1 MEIIQVFLPFTSSL
15 TILLFGRYMGIN
27 GVKIFSI
34 TNMLITFFIS
44 MLLVHKI
51 ILKKTIINLKLFSW
65 FTIGS
70 LAVDWGFL
78 FDNLSVLMIFT
89 VSLVSTLVHVYA
101 CYYMETDPHLV
112 RFMGYLSLF
121 TFFMLFL
128 VTADNFLQLFIGW
141 EGVGLCSY
149 LLINFWFTRIQA
161 NKAAMKAIILNRIGD
176 CALLLA
182 IALILFLFK
191 TLDFLSVFPLSVYFL
206 NETFFLFSF
215 EVSFVNLICSL
226 LFIGAMGKSAQIGLH
241 TWLPD
246 AMEGPTPVSALIH
259 AATMV
264 TAGVYLIIRCS
275 SLFECCPLL
284 LKFMT
289 VIGAL
294 TAFLGASS
302 AVLQNDIKKIIAYS
316 TCSQLGYMIMA
327 CGISQYA
334 AAIFHLVNHAFFKA
348 LLFLGAGI
356 IIHTLSGEQ
365 DMRKMGGLFKIL
377 PLTYVTM
384 LIASLALAGFP
395 FLAGFYSKEAILGCL
410 YSDNQFYSTFSY
422 WIGLISALLTS
433 FYSAKILFLVF
444 FSNPRGFKIVYL
456 NAHKTSWLALA
467 PLFVLSFFS
476 MCSGFL
482 LKDAMIGLG
491 SNFFD
496 GIIFTYSKN
505 IKMGDS
511 EFLPLFFKVFPIFIS
526 IFGFLVFSLKLKHA
540 RSLYFF
546 EFLLNRDFSY
556 YQNFKKILKS
566 LICFFSN
573 KWYFDLIYN
582 EFLVQNVFVW
592 SYSVGYKLIDKGL
605 LELLGIKFMWKVNL
619 FFSNLVMF
627 SQNGLISTYIRLIII
642 SLCFIQIL
650 YFF

>member
-1 MEIIQVFLPFTSSL
+1 MEIIQIFLPFISSL
-15 TILLFGRYMGIN
+15 IIFSFGRHIGIN

-34 TNMLITFFIS
+34 SNMLITFLLSII
-44 MLLVHKI
+44 LVHKI

-70 LAVDWGFL
+70 LVVDWGFL

-89 VSLVSTLVHVYA
+89 VSLVSTLVHLYA

-128 VTADNFLQLFIGW
+128 ITADNFLQLFIGW

-161 NKAAMKAIILNRIGD
+161 NKAAMKAIILNRVGD

-191 TLDFLSVFPLSVYFL
+191 TVDFLSIFPLSIYFS
-206 NETFFLFSF
+206 NENFSLFSF
-215 EVSFVNLICSL
+215 NINFINLICLL

-275 SLFECCPLL
+275 ALFECCPSL
-284 LKFMT
+284 LKVIT
-289 VIGAL
+289 IIGAL

-302 AVLQNDIKKIIAYS
+302 AILQNDIKKIIAYS
-316 TCSQLGYMIMA
+316 TCSQLGYMVMA

-356 IIHTLSGEQ
+356 IIHSLNGEQ
-365 DMRKMGGLFKIL
+365 DMRKMGGLFKLL
-377 PLTYVTM
+377 PLTYITM
-384 LIASLALAGFP
+384 LIASFALAGLP

-433 FYSAKILFLVF
+433 LYSAKILFLVF
-444 FSNPRGFKIVYL
+444 FSSPRGFRLTYL
-456 NAHKTSWLALA
+456 NAHKTSWLALT

-482 LKDAMIGLG
+482 LKDALIGLG
-491 SNFFD
+491 TNFFD

-505 IKMGDS
+505 VKIGDS

-526 IFGFLVFSLKLKHA
+526 LFGFLIFSLKLYSDINLH
-540 RSLYFF
+540 FF
-546 EFLLNRDFSY
+546 EFLSKQNFYY
-556 YQNFKKILKS
+556 YQNFKKIVNS
-566 LICFFSN
+566 LIRFFSN

-592 SYSVGYKLIDKGL
+592 SYNVGYKLIDKGL
-605 LELLGIKFMWKVNL
+605 LELLGVKFMWKINL

-627 SQNGLISTYIRLIII
+627 SQNGFISTYIRLILL

-650 YFF
+650 YLF